1 MKGKEEKRKKK
12 INNKRERGIT
22 LIALVITIIVLLILA
37 GVSIAMLTGQNGIL
51 TQANNAKIEQSHG
64 AVREAMSLAYNEW
77 KIEINTGSTTKL
89 ASTETVTIQGEE
101 EKTKAPTTISFFD
114 FLKTTKGYIDDSGK
128 IDVEKLTGSK
138 QALGNGETTDIYT
151 ITEQSGVYAVY
162 YNGEEGETSL
172 QIWSTGDIVDWGS
185 ILEDA
190 NSNPEKYKHPEQKV
204 SEEIGIG
211 TDGEP
216 VNMDKWDFRYNYD
229 SNGYEPNV
237 EVDYGDVNGN
247 QYSGEIIDGRIEGFI
262 PKYIYNEENGEFLLV
277 KSIDYLFYNCQELT
291 YSPEIPDS
299 VTSMG
304 ETFSGCTSLA
314 QAPTIPD
321 GVKDMS
327 KTFSGCTSLTQAPEI
342 PDSVT
347 IMMGT
352 FSGCTSLT
360 QAPEIPDSVTNMIS
374 TFSGCTS
381 LAQAPTIPD
390 GVKDMSETFSGCT
403 SLTQAPT
410 IPDGVENM
418 NVTFSG
424 CTSLAQAPEIPD
436 SVTNMSST
444 FSGCTSLAQAPTIP
458 SSVIN
463 MARLFYGCKNLTGSL
478 VIDAKLL
485 DGLPDREDMFY
496 ANCLSNASTNEGC
509 HLVLSGSCPQLQ
521 EIYETANGN
530 PNVVL
535 EQ

>member
-64 AVREAMSLAYNEW
+64 AVREAMSLTYNEW

-101 EKTKAPTTISFFD
+101 EKTKAPTTISFFN

-172 QIWSTGDIVDWGS
+172 QIWSTGDIVDWSS

-190 NSNPEKYKHPEQKV
+190 NSNPEKYKHPEQT
-204 SEEIGIG
+204 SEQIGIG
-211 TDGEP
+211 TDGKP
-216 VNMDKWDFRYNYD
+216 VNMDYWQESFVSEDNVSYKTNVGMYGTSDSGIYKWEFDEEGRI
-229 SNGYEPNV
+229 V
-237 EVDYGDVNGN
+237 
-247 QYSGEIIDGRIEGFI
+247 GEIPE
-262 PKYIYNEENGEFLLV
+262 YIYNETSNKFLPV
-277 KSIDYLFYNCQELT
+277 TDISGLFYNETDLKYAPKLPSTATDMWKTFLSCTSLT
-291 YSPEIPDS
+291 QAPEIPNGVTNMGETFFGCTSLTQAPEIPDGVTNMTYTFYGCTS
-299 VTSMG
+299 LTQVPEIPDGVTSMG
-304 ETFSGCTSLA
+304 YTFYGCTSLT
-314 QAPTIPD
+314 QAPEIPSS
-321 GVKDMS
+321 VTNMNS
-327 KTFSGCTSLTQAPEI
+327 TFSGCTSLTQAPEI
-342 PDSVT
+342 PSSVT
-347 IMMGT
+347 DMNSAFEGCSKLTGNLIINAENLGYYYRT
-352 FSGCTSLT
+352 CLRDAAIESGC
-360 QAPEIPDSVTNMIS
+360 
-374 TFSGCTS
+374 
-381 LAQAPTIPD
+381 
-390 GVKDMSETFSGCT
+390 
-403 SLTQAPT
+403 
-410 IPDGVENM
+410 
-418 NVTFSG
+418 
-424 CTSLAQAPEIPD
+424 
-436 SVTNMSST
+436 
-444 FSGCTSLAQAPTIP
+444 
-458 SSVIN
+458 
-463 MARLFYGCKNLTGSL
+463 
-478 VIDAKLL
+478 KLI
-485 DGLPDREDMFY
+485 
-496 ANCLSNASTNEGC
+496 
-509 HLVLSGSCPQLQ
+509 LSGSCPQLQ